1 MEQGSDYQLL
11 WTWIA
16 GKGRIAEL
24 EGFGGKTSKN
34 SKNSRKN
41 GEGSE
46 IQLSFFIDESFPVPS
61 SSTYTCL
68 TWANSLWAQPN
79 TKKSTQAHR

>member
-24 EGFGGKTSKN
+24 EEFGGKTSKN

-41 GEGSE
+41 GGGSE

-79 TKKSTQAHR
+79 TEMSM